1 MSAKVSFAP
10 ARATARGARRADA
23 DACPYIVVAGLRRI
37 AAATIA
43 PVRRAHGR
51 RVNPIARVG
60 AQAWALTNMA
70 RRERAFAGAS
80 GDRRRRVNDDAVCQG
95 GDTRNGI

>member
-10 ARATARGARRADA
+10 ARATALGARRADA
-23 DACPYIVVAGLRRI
+23 DACPDAAVVDGLRRI

-43 PVRRAHGR
+43 GVRRAHGR

-60 AQAWALTNMA
+60 AQAWALANMA
-70 RRERAFAGAS
+70 RRERARAGAS
-80 GDRRRRVNDDAVCQG
+80 GVGDGRVNDARGVPG
-95 GDTRNGI
+95 W